1 MKIRSPWQ
9 GSCFSLLILSVSLLC
24 AAGVPVARGDDSSR
38 AAKVAELMQLTG
50 LAQMMAQ
57 SRAMGQAAAQK
68 TVQSMAEQAF
78 AKFPTIPPEKRA
90 RIEDAAKQFMRDV
103 DSGFDQDDAV
113 RAWGRFYSESLTET
127 ELDAILAYYRSPV
140 GQKDVSA
147 SRAALPQFQHYIIE
161 KRTAVMNTAIANYTA
176 AIRSIVDSPATGA
189 ATPDA
194 ATLDRATPNSVT
206 PNAANSSAVTSNAA
220 AVKAA
225 VPNAVTPNAAI
236 ADAAP
241 PNGTPMR
248 PWDTSPSAPNG
259 RLIPNSPVTERC
271 EVAPPMA
278 PGVHAVP
285 PSGRSVVCVCTDE
298 KGTLTRDPV
307 IAESSGDS
315 RVDSGALKMARSD
328 SGRYMPPTLDGQPQR
343 ACFRF
348 AIDFRRHQ

>member
-9 GSCFSLLILSVSLLC
+9 GSCFIPLILAVSLLC
-24 AAGVPVARGDDSSR
+24 GAGVPVARGDDSSR
-38 AAKVAELMQLTG
+38 AAKVAELMRLTG

-68 TVQSMAEQAF
+68 TVQSMAEQAL
-78 AKFPTIPPEKRA
+78 AKFPAIPPEKRA
-90 RIEDAAKQFMRDV
+90 RIEDAAKQFLHDV
-103 DSGFDQDDAV
+103 DSSFDQDDAV
-113 RAWGRFYSESLTET
+113 RAWGRFYSENLTET

-147 SRAALPQFQHYIIE
+147 SRAALPQFQHYMVE
-161 KRTAVMNTAIANYTA
+161 KRTAVMNTAVANYTA
-176 AIRSIVDSPATGA
+176 ALRSIVDSPAAGAVPADAARANTGAPGAVPSNAGTPGA
-189 ATPDA
+189 ATP
-194 ATLDRATPNSVT
+194 SG
-206 PNAANSSAVTSNAA
+206 
-220 AVKAA
+220 
-225 VPNAVTPNAAI
+225 
-236 ADAAP
+236 AP
-241 PNGTPMR
+241 VR

-259 RLIPNSPVTERC
+259 RLIPNSPASERC
-271 EVAPPMA
+271 EVASPTA

-298 KGTLTRDPV
+298 KGAITRDPV

-328 SGRYMPPTLDGQPQR
+328 SGRYVPPTLDGQPQR

-348 AIDFRRHQ
+348 AIDFRQHQ

>member
-1 MKIRSPWQ
+1 MKIRSAWQ

-57 SRAMGQAAAQK
+57 SRAVGQAAAQK
-68 TVQSMAEQAF
+68 TVQSMSEQAF

-90 RIEDAAKQFMRDV
+90 RIEDASKQFMRDI

-113 RAWGRFYSESLTET
+113 RVWGRFYSESLTET

-147 SRAALPQFQHYIIE
+147 SRAAQPQYQHYIIE
-161 KRTAVMNTAIANYTA
+161 KSTAVMSTAIANYTA
-176 AIRSIVDSPATGA
+176 ALRSIVDSPATGA

-194 ATLDRATPNSVT
+194 AI
-206 PNAANSSAVTSNAA
+206 SSAVTPRATTPS
-220 AVKAA
+220 VA
-225 VPNAVTPNAAI
+225 VPGAVMPSAAI
-236 ADAAP
+236 ADAPP

-271 EVAPPMA
+271 EVAPPKA

-328 SGRYMPPTLDGQPQR
+328 SGRFMPPTLDGQPQR

>member
-24 AAGVPVARGDDSSR
+24 AAGVPVARGDDSSK
-38 AAKVAELMQLTG
+38 AAKVAELIQLRG

-57 SRAMGQAAAQK
+57 SRAVGQAAAQK
-68 TVQSMAEQAF
+68 TVQSMSEQAF
-78 AKFPTIPPEKRA
+78 AKFPTIPPETRA
-90 RIEDAAKQFMRDV
+90 RIEDASKQFMRDI

-113 RAWGRFYSESLTET
+113 RVWGRFYSESLTET
-127 ELDAILAYYRSPV
+127 ELDGILAYYRSPV

-147 SRAALPQFQHYIIE
+147 SRAAQPQYQHYIIE
-161 KRTAVMNTAIANYTA
+161 KSTAVMNTAIAKYTA
-176 AIRSIVDSPATGA
+176 AIRSIVDSPTTGA
-189 ATPDA
+189 ATPDT
-194 ATLDRATPNSVT
+194 ATIDPATPNS
-206 PNAANSSAVTSNAA
+206 AISSAVTSNATKPGA
-220 AVKAA
+220 TVPGAVMSGTTKPGAA
-225 VPNAVTPNAAI
+225 VP
-236 ADAAP
+236 DAAT
-241 PNGTPMR
+241 PNGTSMR
-248 PWDTSPSAPNG
+248 PWDTGPSAPNG
-259 RLIPNSPVTERC
+259 RLIPNSPVSERC
-271 EVAPPMA
+271 EVPPPTA

-328 SGRYMPPTLDGQPQR
+328 SGRYVAPTLDGQPQR

-348 AIDFRRHQ
+348 AIDFGRHQ

>member
-1 MKIRSPWQ
+1 MKIRFPWQ
-9 GSCFSLLILSVSLLC
+9 GSCFIPLILSVSLLC
-24 AAGVPVARGDDSSR
+24 GAGLPVARGDDSSR

-57 SRAMGQAAAQK
+57 SRAVGQAAAQK
-68 TVQSMAEQAF
+68 TVQSMAEQAL

-90 RIEDAAKQFMRDV
+90 RIEDAAKQFLRDA

-113 RAWGRFYSESLTET
+113 RAWGRFYSENLTET
-127 ELDAILAYYRSPV
+127 ELDAILVYYRSPV

-161 KRTAVMNTAIANYTA
+161 KRTAVINTAVANYTA
-176 AIRSIVDSPATGA
+176 ALRSIVDSPATA
-189 ATPDA
+189 AA
-194 ATLDRATPNSVT
+194 T
-206 PNAANSSAVTSNAA
+206 PNAAI
-220 AVKAA
+220 
-225 VPNAVTPNAAI
+225 PDAVTPNAA
-236 ADAAP
+236 APDAATA
-241 PNGTPMR
+241 NGTPAR

-259 RLIPNSPVTERC
+259 RLVPNSPVTERC
-271 EVAPPMA
+271 EVAPPTA
-278 PGVHAVP
+278 AGVHAVP

>member
-9 GSCFSLLILSVSLLC
+9 GSCFIPLILSVSLLC
-24 AAGVPVARGDDSSR
+24 AAGLPVARGDESSR

-57 SRAMGQAAAQK
+57 SRAVGQAAAQK

-90 RIEDAAKQFMRDV
+90 RIEDAAKQFLRDV

-147 SRAALPQFQHYIIE
+147 SRAALPQFQHYMIE

-176 AIRSIVDSPATGA
+176 AIRSIADSPAAGA
-189 ATPDA
+189 
-194 ATLDRATPNSVT
+194 VI
-206 PNAANSSAVTSNAA
+206 
-220 AVKAA
+220 
-225 VPNAVTPNAAI
+225 PNAAI
-236 ADAAP
+236 ADAAT
-241 PNGTPMR
+241 PNGTPVR
-248 PWDTSPSAPNG
+248 PWDTSPSSPNG
-259 RLIPNSPVTERC
+259 RLIANSPVTERC
-271 EVAPPMA
+271 EVAPPTA
-278 PGVHAVP
+278 PGVHVVP

-343 ACFRF
+343 ACFQF

>member
-1 MKIRSPWQ
+1 MTIRSPWQ
-9 GSCFSLLILSVSLLC
+9 GSCFITLILSVSLLC

-57 SRAMGQAAAQK
+57 SRAVGQAAAQK
-68 TVQSMAEQAF
+68 TIQSMAEQAF

-176 AIRSIVDSPATGA
+176 ALRSIVDSPEAGA

-194 ATLDRATPNSVT
+194 TTPSAPVPGSVV
-206 PNAANSSAVTSNAA
+206 SS
-220 AVKAA
+220 
-225 VPNAVTPNAAI
+225 AAI
-236 ADAAP
+236 ADAAT
-241 PNGTPMR
+241 PNGMPMR
-248 PWDTSPSAPNG
+248 RWDTSPSAPNG
-259 RLIPNSPVTERC
+259 RLIPNSPVSERC
-271 EVAPPMA
+271 ELPPPTA